1 MTKKSRRSLPNR
13 SADNPQGDTPTSPPH
28 AIPESGETGQVRPHL
43 PVLLRQVLETLIP
56 DPQTPPQRVID
67 GTAGAGG
74 HSRALLDAGIG
85 GLMAFDVDPTA
96 IRLAGEHLHD
106 DLQSGRA
113 TLHHASYATM
123 GDYLAQRGWDDG
135 VDAILLDIGASSMHF
150 DTPERGFSF
159 MREGP
164 LDMRFD
170 PTSGVPTAADIVNH
184 WGHPELADIL
194 REYGEEPE
202 AGRYARAIINARPLT
217 TTRQLADVIKAASRP
232 PRGRPVIIHPATR
245 TFQALRIAVNDELGT
260 ITRALPEALACL
272 RRGGR
277 LAVISFHSL
286 EDRIV
291 KHTFKDWAE
300 EIKSP
305 PGMQLPEK
313 DALVRLVTRKPLEAD
328 DDEIAQNPRARSAKL
343 RVVEKL

>member
-1 MTKKSRRSLPNR
+1 MSDNG
-13 SADNPQGDTPTSPPH
+13 SAAAP
-28 AIPESGETGQVRPHL
+28 RPHL
-43 PVLLRQVLETLIP
+43 PVLLREVLASLMP
-56 DPQTPPQRVID
+56 DGPPARVID

-74 HSRALLDAGIG
+74 HSRALLDAGVG
-85 GLMAFDVDPTA
+85 GLLAFDVDPTA

-106 DLQSGRA
+106 ALSQGRA
-113 TLHHASYATM
+113 RLIHDSYVRMDAYLDEM
-123 GDYLAQRGWDDG
+123 GWRDG
-135 VDAILLDIGASSMHF
+135 VDAVLLDVGASSMHF
-150 DTPERGFSF
+150 DIPERGFSF
-159 MREGP
+159 LREGP

-170 PTSGVPTAADIVNH
+170 PTSGRPPASDIVNH
-184 WGHPELADIL
+184 WSHADLADLL

-202 AGRYARAIINARPLT
+202 AGRYARVIIAARPLMT
-217 TTRQLADVIKAASRP
+217 TTQLAEVIKAASRP
-232 PRGRPVIIHPATR
+232 PRGRPVTIHPATR

-260 ITRALPEALACL
+260 IERALPVALDCL
-272 RRGGR
+272 RPGGR

-291 KHTFKDWAE
+291 KHTFKDWSE

-313 DALVRLVTRKPLEAD
+313 RARVRLVTRKPIEAQP
-328 DDEIAQNPRARSAKL
+328 DEIAANPRARSAKL

>member
-1 MTKKSRRSLPNR
+1 MT
-13 SADNPQGDTPTSPPH
+13 DSP
-28 AIPESGETGQVRPHL
+28 RPHL

-56 DPQTPPQRVID
+56 DPQHPPERVID

-74 HSRALLDAGIG
+74 HSRALLEAGIG

-96 IRLAGEHLHD
+96 IRLAGEHLRD
-106 DLQSGRA
+106 GLDNGRA
-113 TLHHASYATM
+113 TLIHASYADM
-123 GDYLAQRGWDDG
+123 DAYLDERGWGDG

-170 PTSGVPTAADIVNH
+170 PTSGIPTAADIVNH
-184 WGHPELADIL
+184 WSHPELADLL
-194 REYGEEPE
+194 REYGEESE
-202 AGRYARAIINARPLT
+202 AGRYARVIINARPFE

-232 PRGRPVIIHPATR
+232 PRGRPILIHPATK

-260 ITRALPEALACL
+260 IERALPVALNCL

-277 LAVISFHSL
+277 LGVISFHSL

-300 EIKSP
+300 DIKSP

-313 DALVRLVTRKPLEAD
+313 DARVRLITRKPIEGD
-328 DDEIAQNPRARSAKL
+328 EDEIAQNPRARSAKL

>member
-1 MTKKSRRSLPNR
+1 MTKKSRRVTATRPV
-13 SADNPQGDTPTSPPH
+13 DNPQGEATQPLHQPVAPL
-28 AIPESGETGQVRPHL
+28 AEAGRARPHL

-56 DPQTPPQRVID
+56 NPQSPPQRVID

-96 IRLAGEHLHD
+96 IRLAGEHLRPDLD
-106 DLQSGRA
+106 DGRA
-113 TLHHASYATM
+113 TLHHASYVMM

-159 MREGP
+159 MRDGP

-170 PTSGVPTAADIVNH
+170 PTSGIPTAADIVNH
-184 WGHPELADIL
+184 WGHPELADLL

-202 AGRYARAIINARPLT
+202 AGRYARAIINARPLMT
-217 TTRQLADVIKAASRP
+217 THQLADVIKAASRP
-232 PRGRPVIIHPATR
+232 PRGRPITIHPATR

-260 ITRALPEALACL
+260 ITRALPEALSCL

-300 EIKSP
+300 DIKSP

-313 DALVRLVTRKPLEAD
+313 DALVRLVTKKPLEAD
-328 DDEIAQNPRARSAKL
+328 DSEIAQNPRARSAKL